1 MFKNIYII
9 IMDLPKHNN
18 GITRA
23 EYFKNNPEKAKE
35 AYRRKYENKKRN
47 KTEYYKLNPNENQK
61 QDDKM
66 RREEK
71 RQTCECGSSYTQKSK
86 HMKTKKHLK
95 YIESLL

>member
-9 IMDLPKHNN
+9 IMDIPE
-18 GITRA
+18 IIYYASRA

-35 AYRRKYENKKRN
+35 AYKRKYENKKRN
-47 KTEYYKLNPNENQK
+47 KAEYYKLNPNENQ
-61 QDDKM
+61 QRDDKM

-71 RQTCECGSSYTQKSK
+71 RQICECGSSYTQKSK
-86 HMKTKKHLK
+86 HMKTKKHIK